1 VTTSHAGILFTPTML
16 ADFERN
22 FARLE
27 RLGCDVL
34 VTPHP
39 GASNLSDRLAA
50 KDGAKLVDRTA
61 CARYARAA
69 RQALARRVASEKQP

>member
-16 ADFERN
+16 ADFERS

-50 KDGAKLVDRTA
+50 FRATMTSA
-61 CARYARAA
+61 CQTDLQCGVRGR
-69 RQALARRVASEKQP
+69 K